1 MQTFELDGKIE
12 FTCQHDSV
20 ECFAN
25 KIHSCAIE
33 YVKDSLLQ
41 LKYIAC
47 MITDNLIPDD
57 AGDKVRYLKILPY
70 YVITTIYQN
79 IA

>member
-1 MQTFELDGKIE
+1 MQHLYILQTIELDGKIE

-25 KIHSCAIE
+25 KIHSCAIDN
-33 YVKDSLLQ
+33 VKEPFLL

-57 AGDKVRYLKILPY
+57 AGDKVRTKKL
-70 YVITTIYQN
+70 
-79 IA
+79 